1 MENFNIFEMLY
12 DTYKINTK
20 NPLRVIE
27 FFGGYGSQ
35 TLALKYLGV
44 KYEHWKLCEW
54 AIPSIIAYA
63 SAHRNELEWYGQ
75 NFCGDLT
82 KEQIANQLFEY
93 GVSADY
99 NKPATLDQL
108 KRMPEEKL
116 RLCFNSIQWANN
128 LVDISRVKGQE
139 LNINDTENFT
149 YLLTYSFPCQD
160 LSLAGKCKGMEKGS
174 GTRSGLLWEVERILG
189 ECEHKPQILVMENV
203 TQVHGAG
210 NEEHFR
216 EWMLRLEE
224 MGYQNYWKD
233 LSATEFKIPQTR
245 NRTFMIS
252 ILGDYNYT
260 FPKKTKLDLRLKDL
274 LEPEGTV
281 DEKFYISDKLV
292 NYIPKTEVEN
302 QNSLTKPS
310 FDEIYDKL
318 KNSDFQQQK
327 DRIQENNVCDT
338 LLARDYKDP
347 KLIIEKSKRLGG
359 LYDKDGETHQA
370 GSIYDSNYSSPT
382 LDCSSGGGHRQ
393 PFIVEKGEKNK
404 SLKETL
410 EKTDLENVDDV
421 AYLDTYNRNAIT
433 DGTAKTILT
442 GVDYRNHDFLLIKN
456 ATKKGYLE
464 AHEGDGIDISSR
476 MDSHRGTV
484 QKGMAQ
490 TITTA
495 GGENVGVV
503 IKDNSNNKND
513 DILKKELCNKLIED
527 GLVEEY
533 DVVKHSYTSQIM
545 DGNKKCVEKSDGV
558 MITLT
563 TRGDCLG
570 VVVKDKEENNIKI
583 PLKRGYD
590 YEIKP
595 ESDNTDEIDFI
606 GNYSKSGYNQTSVV
620 GKNGVAPT
628 VTENHG
634 QVTAVLAGGI
644 GEKKSNG
651 GTQYYQ
657 QDRVYDSN
665 NVAISVT
672 TGFNPYYQTE
682 NNPVPKYKP
691 GLRIRKLTPRECF
704 RLQGVKDE
712 DIDLIMQNQSNSL
725 GYHLAGDS
733 ICITVLM
740 GIFSKLFDIDW
751 LEHFN
756 PKEWW
761 KN

>member
-12 DTYKINTK
+12 ETYKIKND

-63 SAHRNELEWYGQ
+63 SVHRNELKWYGE

-82 KEQIANQLFEY
+82 KEQIANQLFQY

-99 NKPATLDQL
+99 NKPANLDQL
-108 KRMPEEKL
+108 KRMPEDKL

-128 LVDISRVKGQE
+128 LVDISRVKGNE
-139 LNINDTENFT
+139 LNIVDTDKFT

-160 LSLAGKCKGMEKGS
+160 LSLAGKGAGMEKGS
-174 GTRSGLLWEVERILG
+174 GTRSGLLWEVERILS

-210 NEEHFR
+210 NEKHFKQ
-216 EWMLRLEE
+216 WQLRLEE
-224 MGYQNYWKD
+224 MGYQSYWQD

-245 NRTFMIS
+245 NRTFMVS
-252 ILGDYNYT
+252 VLGNYNYT
-260 FPKKTKLDLRLKDL
+260 FPKKTKLELRLKDL

-281 DEKFYISDKLV
+281 DEKYYISDKLI
-292 NYIPKTEVEN
+292 NYVAKTAGNFERIKIKKPKYLLKIEKTY
-302 QNSLTKPS
+302 KPS
-310 FDEIYDKL
+310 FDEVYDKI
-318 KNSDFQQQK
+318 KNSSFNTNQR
-327 DRIQENNVCDT
+327 RIQEKEVCDT
-338 LLARDYKDP
+338 LCARDWKDP
-347 KLIIEKSKRLGG
+347 KLVI
-359 LYDKDGETHQA
+359 
-370 GSIYDSNYSSPT
+370 
-382 LDCSSGGGHRQ
+382 
-393 PFIVEKGEKNK
+393 EKGENNK

-433 DGTAKTILT
+433 NGTAKTILT

-456 ATKKGYLE
+456 ATKKGFLE
-464 AHEGDGIDISSR
+464 AHEGDGVDISSR
-476 MDSHRGTV
+476 MESHRGTV

-490 TITTA
+490 TITTM

-503 IKDNSNNKND
+503 IKEKTSKDDN
-513 DILKKELCNKLIED
+513 ILKKELCNKLIEE

-533 DVVKHSYTSQIM
+533 DVVKHSFTNQIM
-545 DGNKKCVEKSDGV
+545 EGNKKCVEKNDGI

-563 TRGDCLG
+563 TRGDTLG
-570 VVVKDKEENNIKI
+570 VVVKEK
-583 PLKRGYD
+583 
-590 YEIKP
+590 
-595 ESDNTDEIDFI
+595 EIDKVEVL
-606 GNYSKSGYNQTSVV
+606 GNYSPSNHESSRIVSSSSSY
-620 GKNGVAPT
+620 PT
-628 VTENHG
+628 VKENHG
-634 QVTAVLAGGI
+634 MVPAVDESELLGGI
-644 GEKKSNG
+644 GEKDSNG
-651 GTQYYQ
+651 GTQWKYQ
-657 QDRVYDSN
+657 NRVYSSSSSSP
-665 NVAISVT
+665 SVT
-672 TGFNPYYQTE
+672 TAFNP
-682 NNPVPKYKP
+682 NYKC

-704 RLQGVKDE
+704 RLQAVKDN

-751 LEHFN
+751 LDHFN
-756 PKEWW
+756 PREWW
-761 KN
+761 GGSNANCIGTYDYAQSDTLRPTDESRLHIGKETSGALLSSGNHNGIIEK

>member
-12 DTYKINTK
+12 ETYKINTK

-35 TLALKYLGV
+35 SLALKYLGV

-99 NKPATLDQL
+99 NKPATLEQL

-233 LSATEFKIPQTR
+233 MTAVDYGIPQTR

-252 ILGDYNYT
+252 IYGNYNYS
-260 FPKKTKLDLRLKDL
+260 FPKKIPLKLRLKDL
-274 LEPEGTV
+274 LESNV
-281 DEKFYISDKLV
+281 DEKYYLSNKMIDYISATGTKNFSNNDSKINREIARPLTTEQNKRGGTT
-292 NYIPKTEVEN
+292 NYIGDNFPDDYDLSKIHGTQNRAELLLLLLSKNGEIEKHDLPNGCDSSLNNPKIRDISNKITTRYDAGIQNQQQIGMCVVEN
-302 QNSLTKPS
+302 
-310 FDEIYDKL
+310 L
-318 KNSDFQQQK
+318 K
-327 DRIQENNVCDT
+327 
-338 LLARDYKDP
+338 
-347 KLIIEKSKRLGG
+347 
-359 LYDKDGETHQA
+359 
-370 GSIYDSNYSSPT
+370 
-382 LDCSSGGGHRQ
+382 
-393 PFIVEKGEKNK
+393 
-404 SLKETL
+404 
-410 EKTDLENVDDV
+410 
-421 AYLDTYNRNAIT
+421 
-433 DGTAKTILT
+433 
-442 GVDYRNHDFLLIKN
+442 IKN

-464 AHEGDGIDISSR
+464 ATIGDGIDISSR

-484 QKGMAQ
+484 QKNKAQ
-490 TITTA
+490 TLTTM

-503 IKDNSNNKND
+503 IKENIPNN
-513 DILKKELCNKLIED
+513 E
-527 GLVEEY
+527 
-533 DVVKHSYTSQIM
+533 
-545 DGNKKCVEKSDGV
+545 
-558 MITLT
+558 
-563 TRGDCLG
+563 
-570 VVVKDKEENNIKI
+570 
-583 PLKRGYD
+583 
-590 YEIKP
+590 
-595 ESDNTDEIDFI
+595 F
-606 GNYSKSGYNQTSVV
+606 
-620 GKNGVAPT
+620 
-628 VTENHG
+628 
-634 QVTAVLAGGI
+634 
-644 GEKKSNG
+644 
-651 GTQYYQ
+651 
-657 QDRVYDSN
+657 
-665 NVAISVT
+665 
-672 TGFNPYYQTE
+672 
-682 NNPVPKYKP
+682 
-691 GLRIRKLTPRECF
+691 LRIRRLTPKECF
-704 RLQGVKDE
+704 RLMGLKDC
-712 DIDLIMQNQSNSL
+712 DIELIMQYQTQATA
-725 GYHLAGDS
+725 YHLAGDS
-733 ICITVLM
+733 IVVTCLM
-740 GIFSKLFDIDW
+740 AIFSQFYGIDW
-751 LEHFN
+751 KDKFKPE
-756 PKEWW
+756 EWW
-761 KN
+761 KNGKN

>member
-12 DTYKINTK
+12 DTYKINTD

-63 SAHRNELEWYGQ
+63 SVHRNELEWYGQ

-82 KEQIANQLFEY
+82 KEQIANQLFQY
-93 GVSADY
+93 GVSSDY
-99 NKPATLDQL
+99 SKPATLDQL

-128 LVDISRVKGQE
+128 LVDISRVSGKE
-139 LNINDTENFT
+139 LNIKETDKFT

-160 LSLAGKCKGMEKGS
+160 LSLAGKGKGMEKGS
-174 GTRSGLLWEVERILG
+174 GTRSGLLWEVERILD
-189 ECEHKPQILVMENV
+189 ECENKPQILVMENV
-203 TQVHGAG
+203 TQVHGSG
-210 NEEHFR
+210 NEQHFKQ
-216 EWMLRLEE
+216 WMLRLEE
-224 MGYQNYWKD
+224 MGYQNYWHD

-245 NRTFMIS
+245 NRTFMVS
-252 ILGDYNYT
+252 ILGEYNYT
-260 FPKKTKLDLRLKDL
+260 FPKRTKLELRLKDL

-281 DEKFYISDKLV
+281 DEKFYISDKMI
-292 NYIPKTEVEN
+292 NYISKTGANGFNNKDAKINLDIV
-302 QNSLTKPS
+302 KPS
-310 FDEIYDKL
+310 FEEVYDKI
-318 KNSDFQQQK
+318 KNGKFQQQTE
-327 DRIQENNVCDT
+327 RIQEKEVCDT

-347 KLIIEKSKRLGG
+347 KLIIEKTKRLGG

-370 GSIYDSNYSSPT
+370 GSIYDSEYSSPT

-393 PFIVEKGEKNK
+393 PFIVEKGENNK

-433 DGTAKTILT
+433 NGTAKTILT
-442 GVDYRNHDFLLIKN
+442 GVDYRNHDFILIKN

-490 TITTA
+490 TITTM

-570 VVVKDKEENNIKI
+570 VVVKDKEIDKV
-583 PLKRGYD
+583 
-590 YEIKP
+590 EIL
-595 ESDNTDEIDFI
+595 
-606 GNYSKSGYNQTSVV
+606 GNYSPSNHESSRIVSSSSY
-620 GKNGVAPT
+620 PT
-628 VTENHG
+628 VKENHG
-634 QVTAVLAGGI
+634 TVPAIDESELLGGI
-644 GEKKSNG
+644 GEKDSNG
-651 GTQYYQ
+651 GSQWKYQ
-657 QDRVYDSN
+657 NRIYNSDNSSP
-665 NVAISVT
+665 SVT
-672 TGFNPYYQTE
+672 TAFNP
-682 NNPVPKYKP
+682 NYKT

-704 RLQGVKDE
+704 RLQAVKDE
-712 DIDLIMQNQSNSL
+712 DIDLIMENQSNSL

-740 GIFSKLFDIDW
+740 GIFSKLFDIEW
-751 LEHFN
+751 LDHFK
-756 PKEWW
+756 PEEWW